1 MMYMSSMHIK
11 GGMGMKRFITRAS
24 GNTISKKLVL
34 MMLPMVLMILMITP
48 SNDVSAANLSRAG
61 SLKGVNLFNGSWTV
75 AIQAANLQY
84 VSAEPSG
91 NVVANRNGVNEW
103 EKFELIPTGEL
114 YTFALKAK
122 SNGKYV
128 SFEPNGRVV
137 ADRTSI
143 GAWEKF
149 ILYNGGDNRI
159 YVLQALSNGRFISA
173 NGGRELTANS
183 YVAGSWERF
192 VIVYF

>member
-1 MMYMSSMHIK
+1 
-11 GGMGMKRFITRAS
+11 
-24 GNTISKKLVL
+24 
-34 MMLPMVLMILMITP
+34 
-48 SNDVSAANLSRAG
+48 
-61 SLKGVNLFNGSWTV
+61 
-75 AIQAANLQY
+75 
-84 VSAEPSG
+84 
-91 NVVANRNGVNEW
+91 
-103 EKFELIPTGEL
+103 
-114 YTFALKAK
+114 K

-159 YVLQALSNGRFISA
+159 YVLQALSNGRYISA
-173 NGGRELTANS
+173 SGGRELTATS

>member
-1 MMYMSSMHIK
+1 M
-11 GGMGMKRFITRAS
+11 
-24 GNTISKKLVL
+24 
-34 MMLPMVLMILMITP
+34 
-48 SNDVSAANLSRAG
+48 
-61 SLKGVNLFNGSWTV
+61 
-75 AIQAANLQY
+75 
-84 VSAEPSG
+84 
-91 NVVANRNGVNEW
+91 
-103 EKFELIPTGEL
+103 
-114 YTFALKAK
+114 
-122 SNGKYV
+122 
-128 SFEPNGRVV
+128 FEPNGRVV

-143 GAWEKF
+143 GTWEKF

>member
-1 MMYMSSMHIK
+1 
-11 GGMGMKRFITRAS
+11 MGMKRFITHAN
-24 GNTISKKLVL
+24 GNKIFKKLVL
-34 MMLPMVLMILMITP
+34 MLLPMVLMIMMVTP
-48 SNDVSAANLSRAG
+48 SNDTLAADQSNTG
-61 SLKGVNLFNGSWTV
+61 SLKGVSLFNGSWTV

-91 NVVANRNGVNEW
+91 NVVANRSVVNEW

>member
-1 MMYMSSMHIK
+1 
-11 GGMGMKRFITRAS
+11 MG
-24 GNTISKKLVL
+24 
-34 MMLPMVLMILMITP
+34 
-48 SNDVSAANLSRAG
+48 
-61 SLKGVNLFNGSWTV
+61 
-75 AIQAANLQY
+75 
-84 VSAEPSG
+84 
-91 NVVANRNGVNEW
+91 
-103 EKFELIPTGEL
+103 KFELIPTGEL
-114 YTFALKAK
+114 YTFALKTK

-128 SFEPNGRVV
+128 SFEPNGKVV

>member
-1 MMYMSSMHIK
+1 
-11 GGMGMKRFITRAS
+11 MGA
-24 GNTISKKLVL
+24 LQ
-34 MMLPMVLMILMITP
+34 
-48 SNDVSAANLSRAG
+48 
-61 SLKGVNLFNGSWTV
+61 GVNLFNGSWTV

-91 NVVANRNGVNEW
+91 NVIANRNAVNEW

-114 YTFALKAK
+114 YTYPLKEK

-149 ILYNGGDNRI
+149 ILYNG

-183 YVAGSWERF
+183 YVAGS
-192 VIVYF
+192 